1 MVCFTLIV
9 AIFGA
14 LVAVTI
20 AQAAATSDSIAW
32 FCFALAW
39 PMTLCMMFAQ
49 CVKTLESRCITRE
62 RTRLTNDW
70 LHNSPRPLSRA
81 RVRGR
86 VGASD
91 AEACLVRMEEDL
103 AAEEWAREEKHRA
116 SSIVEGTVIVNC
128 VRDEC
133 SNALYGD
140 IVLNGIVSSRSPATV
155 SDDSPSARGD
165 GEGEVRRDLS
175 GAFETGARGGL
186 VVEATAGSPQDTYNG
201 REASTNAQ
209 AKRGLGTEP
218 SVTQQPQGVRA
229 QRANGEAVAGA
240 GETLA
245 HIHVRD
251 DDGVAAVSL

>member
-1 MVCFTLIV
+1 MVCFVLIV

-14 LVAVTI
+14 LVTVTI
-20 AQAAATSDSIAW
+20 AQVVATSDSIAW
-32 FCFALAW
+32 ICFALAW
-39 PMTLCMMFAQ
+39 PMTICAMFAQ
-49 CVKTLESRCITRE
+49 CVKTLESRCITHE

-81 RVRGR
+81 RVRER

-91 AEACLVRMEEDL
+91 AEDCLVRMEEDL
-103 AAEEWAREEKHRA
+103 AAEEWAREEKHRS

-128 VRDEC
+128 VRDEY

-140 IVLNGIVSSRSPATV
+140 IVLNGIVSSRSPETV
-155 SDDSPSARGD
+155 PEDSPSARGD

-175 GAFETGARGGL
+175 GAFETGAGGL
-186 VVEATAGSPQDTYNG
+186 VVEATAGSPQETYNG
-201 REASTNAQ
+201 REASTKAQ
-209 AKRGLGTEP
+209 AKRGLGMEP
-218 SVTQQPQGVRA
+218 NVTQQSQGMQA
-229 QRANGEAVAGA
+229 QRADGETVAGA
-240 GETLA
+240 VETLA